1 MSTVAAALA
10 EHPLEALERALD
22 AERRALLDNDVDG
35 LLASTADK
43 LAALRRAEAAEPGSI
58 AADRLETLREKNHAN
73 GVLLSRRRREVGWAL
88 RHLGRVESTGVY
100 DSRGQPGARPQARC
114 LGVG

>member
-1 MSTVAAALA
+1 VIALDA
-10 EHPLEALERALD
+10 VEHPLEALERALD
-22 AERRALLDNDVDG
+22 AERRALLENDVDA

-43 LAALRRAEAAEPGSI
+43 LAALRRAESAHPGVV
-58 AADRLETLREKNHAN
+58 AADRLEALRLQNQAN

>member
-1 MSTVAAALA
+1 MNAAVATD
-10 EHPLEALERALD
+10 HPLEALERALD
-22 AERRALLDNDVDG
+22 AERRALLENDVDA

-43 LAALRRAEAAEPGSI
+43 LSALRRAESAQPGVIAAE
-58 AADRLETLREKNHAN
+58 RLEALRLQNQAN

-88 RHLGRVESTGVY
+88 RHIGRVESTGVY
-100 DSRGQPGARPQARC
+100 DSRGQPGARSQARC

>member
-1 MSTVAAALA
+1 MSAVAAVA
-10 EHPLEALERALD
+10 EHPLEALERALE
-22 AERRALLDNDVDG
+22 AERRALLDNDVDA

-43 LAALRRAEAAEPGSI
+43 LAALRRAEAAQPGTI
-58 AADRLETLREKNHAN
+58 AADRLETLRDKNHAN